1 VEDHF
6 LLHGHVS
13 DRRGKSLRIQDG
25 RKLKEGERRV
35 CVYAQEQ
42 SLCLVVYAAKPVTVC
57 VEAFASGDA
66 PIFVKGRQENPESS
80 IVGGNGF
87 FAAGPFG
94 CETYIAGCSLGMG
107 NKESLEPCFLSTS
120 KKDGSH
126 QQCTMQCSWHIPY
139 DDRCSHSDFHQ
150 ASGRRGPGNLLWHF

>member
-25 RKLKEGERRV
+25 RELKEGERRV

-94 CETYIAGCSLGMG
+94 CETYIAGCSLRIR

-126 QQCTMQCSWHIPY
+126 QQCTMRCSRHLPY